1 MAGFGLPNFGQ
12 LTEAFK
18 KAQQIQQD
26 AAKLQEEL
34 DAMEL
39 EGTSSC
45 GRASVWLSGNQQPLK
60 VRLDPALLAEGA
72 PATEAATLDALKA
85 AYELSTGTMKQR
97 MEELT
102 GGLNLNLPGLAEP
115 EAHCASSGSFWRWRR
130 RDSCRKR

>member
-34 DAMEL
+34 DAMEI
-39 EGTSSC
+39 EGQSSC
-45 GRASVWLSGNQQPLK
+45 GRACVWLSGNQQPIK
-60 VRLDPALLAEGA
+60 VQVASELVQEGKSA
-72 PATEAATLDALKA
+72 VETSVLEAFKA
-85 AYELSTGTMKQR
+85 AYNNSTGTMKKR

-102 GGLNLNLPGLAEP
+102 GGIDLNLPGM
-115 EAHCASSGSFWRWRR
+115 G
-130 RDSCRKR
+130 

>member
-26 AAKLQEEL
+26 AQKLQEEL

-39 EGTSSC
+39 EGSSDN
-45 GRASVWLSGNQQPLK
+45 GLASVWLSGNQQPLK
-60 VRLDPALLAEGA
+60 VRLSPDLLSAGN
-72 PATEAATLDALKA
+72 EAAEAAVLEALKA
-85 AYELSTGTMKQR
+85 AYELSTSTMKQR

-102 GGLNLNLPGLAEP
+102 GGLNLNLPGL
-115 EAHCASSGSFWRWRR
+115 GG
-130 RDSCRKR
+130 